1 MYFGDCS
8 RFTYA
13 TTFGLAMFA
22 DISEHSLTGTAQRL
36 LNVRFGLSYLTD
48 PDFLG
53 RRVCEATKQLPV
65 EFIQNFYSMSEGY
78 IQKLR

>member
-1 MYFGDCS
+1 MKQGYRFGDFL

-36 LNVRFGLSYLTD
+36 LNIRFGLSYLTD

-65 EFIQNFYSMSEGY
+65 EFMRSQIGISTEV
-78 IQKLR
+78 